1 MPRGCRPDASHFAE
15 GGSGGAPSR
24 ATQPVIGVFLVRCWV
39 RPVGAIP
46 EREDHACAPASQSG
60 PRLVLPMPPLSL
72 QLTRLNSLPLSLVSD
87 NPDPLPQ
94 PTTVSP
100 ARYPCS
106 WAPCGSSGPRPEK
119 STIII
124 RVRRLVSISSPAAAE
139 RHQVGFPG
147 SLFSAIE
154 PAHHRLLSV
163 SHRNTPILH
172 PIPRA
177 SLSRRFPSPRSID
190 DSPPLPFPILSLS
203 LARSRSRSRSQPGSF
218 RLF

>member
-1 MPRGCRPDASHFAE
+1 M
-15 GGSGGAPSR
+15 
-24 ATQPVIGVFLVRCWV
+24 
-39 RPVGAIP
+39 
-46 EREDHACAPASQSG
+46 
-60 PRLVLPMPPLSL
+60 
-72 QLTRLNSLPLSLVSD
+72 SD

-190 DSPPLPFPILSLS
+190 DSPPLPFPILSL
-203 LARSRSRSRSQPGSF
+203 ARSLSLSLSLSARLLPALLNTCQVPRRRGWQLPPSF
-218 RLF
+218 LLHRLCACNSSSADSVLRGPPC